1 MNPIT
6 YCMNVHPGEDLASVQ
21 AALENV
27 TLPVRDAFHA
37 ETGFPVGLRLGV
49 DAAAALREPNTAKKF
64 ASFLTRNRLA
74 LIGING
80 FPYGRF
86 HGTRVKTA
94 VYEPDWSDPRR
105 EAYTRDLFYVLHQ
118 LPTVRLGD
126 YPPSVTTVP
135 VGYGADRAI
144 PDAACRHL
152 CDMALFLRKFEGLT
166 GKRMMLALEP
176 EPDCLLESTQSTID
190 FFEHLWQHPSWH
202 PAFRDYIG
210 LCFDTCHF
218 AVAYED
224 PLNALRTLVAA
235 RVPVARIQISAALEY
250 TARVSAEDLTP
261 FADETYLHQVRRR
274 EFNADVTRFPDLTP
288 EVIPRLLGQS
298 GRIHYHVP
306 LAWEGDGF
314 VGSTRRTLTHA
325 FWRYVRAGGWPIE
338 VETYTYFVTPQ
349 SIRRPTLSE
358 ALLDDLLWVRAQL
371 RSV

>member
-21 AALENV
+21 AALERV
-27 TLPVRDAFHA
+27 TLPVRDALHA
-37 ETGFPVGLRLGV
+37 EAGFPVGLRLGV
-49 DAAAALREPNTAKKF
+49 DAAAALREPGPAKKL

-86 HGTRVKTA
+86 HGTRVKKA

-105 EAYTRDLFYVLHQ
+105 VAYTRDLFYVLHQ
-118 LPTVRLGD
+118 LPTLRMGD
-126 YPPSVTTVP
+126 YCPSVTTVP
-135 VGYGADRAI
+135 LGYGADREL
-144 PDAACRHL
+144 PDAYFTYL
-152 CDMALFLRKFEGLT
+152 CDTALFLRKFEGLT

-176 EPDCLLESTQSTID
+176 EPGCVLETTQTTID
-190 FFEHLWQHPSWH
+190 FFEQLWQHPQWH
-202 PAFRDYIG
+202 PAYRNYIG

-218 AVAYED
+218 AVEYED

-250 TARVSAEDLTP
+250 SAFATAEQLAP
-261 FADETYLHQVRRR
+261 FVDEVYLHQVRRR
-274 EFNADVTRFPDLTP
+274 EFDASLTCFDDLTP
-288 EVIPRLLGQS
+288 EVIPQLLGQG

-306 LAWEGDGF
+306 LAWEGSSTI
-314 VGSTRRTLTHA
+314 GSTRRTLTHA

-338 VETYTYFVTPQ
+338 VETYTYLVSPDML
-349 SIRRPTLSE
+349 RRQTLSE
-358 ALLDDLLWVRAQL
+358 ALLEDLIWVQKQL

>member
-6 YCMNVHPGEDLASVQ
+6 YCMNVHPGEDLASVL

-37 ETGFPVGLRLGV
+37 ESGFPVGLRLGA
-49 DAAAALREPNTAKKF
+49 DAAAALREPNVAKKV
-64 ASFLTRNRLA
+64 ASYLTRNRLA

-86 HGTRVKTA
+86 HGARVKTA

-105 EAYTRDLFYVLHQ
+105 VAYTRDLFYVLNQ
-118 LPTVRLGD
+118 LPAVRLGD
-126 YPPSVTTVP
+126 YAPSVTTVP
-135 VGYGADRAI
+135 VAYGTDREI
-144 PDAACRHL
+144 PESCFTHL
-152 CDMALFLRKFEGLT
+152 CDVALFLRKFEGLT

-176 EPDCLLESTQSTID
+176 EPDCALECTQSTLD
-190 FFEHLWQHPSWH
+190 FFERLWQHPAWH
-202 PAFRDYIG
+202 PAYRDYIG

-250 TARVSAEDLTP
+250 TAQASADDFVP
-261 FADETYLHQVRRR
+261 FLDDTYLHQVRRR
-274 EFNADVTRFPDLTP
+274 EFDASVTRFPDLTA
-288 EVIPRLLGQS
+288 EVIPQLLGQG

-306 LAWEGDGF
+306 LAWEGGAQI
-314 VGSTRRTLTHA
+314 GSTRRTLTYA
-325 FWRYVRAGGWPIE
+325 FWRYVRAGGWPVE
-338 VETYTYFVTPQ
+338 VETYTYLVSPEKL
-349 SIRRPTLSE
+349 RKHTLSE
-358 ALLDDLLWVRAQL
+358 ALLDDLLWVQKQL